1 MLIIELRYRIRRAVR
16 WWWGVMVAEKGHS
29 ELGSESFPCIYQL
42 RTSPRLVGS
51 KCIILDWHGVV
62 LYSVQVAL
70 CVCGIVID
78 MSESTSSSEH
88 IVSSI
93 VALSESICEKVGEL
107 KRFHDDDEESEDAN
121 AQGTKSY

>member
-1 MLIIELRYRIRRAVR
+1 
-16 WWWGVMVAEKGHS
+16 
-29 ELGSESFPCIYQL
+29 
-42 RTSPRLVGS
+42 
-51 KCIILDWHGVV
+51 
-62 LYSVQVAL
+62 
-70 CVCGIVID
+70 